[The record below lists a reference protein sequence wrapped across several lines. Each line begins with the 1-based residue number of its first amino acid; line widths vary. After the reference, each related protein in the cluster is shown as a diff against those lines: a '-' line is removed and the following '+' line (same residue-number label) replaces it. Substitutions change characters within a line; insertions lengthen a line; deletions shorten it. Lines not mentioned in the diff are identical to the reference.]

1 MYTLRLKGCG
11 KTRCLPFH
19 FFQLLDELVSL
30 KKKEAHCKNSKILT
44 ALEDVVFVQHC
55 GLNIKTKDEGVHTR
69 LETRSLK
76 IMKM

>member
-1 MYTLRLKGCG
+1 MLSLSQVIDMKTLI
-11 KTRCLPFH
+11 
-19 FFQLLDELVSL
+19 LLE
-30 KKKEAHCKNSKILT
+30 KKEAHCKNSKILT

-55 GLNIKTKDEGVHTR
+55 GLNIKTKEGVYTR